1 MENEFDQNQNE
12 PVEDNIKT
20 ESAIIEPASN
30 NNNNK
35 CSKSAIFTKI
45 NFFGN
50 IVILI
55 VLVVL
60 FFSHHGKQ
68 NESSQ
73 NNFPMGNSTSKI
85 AFLNTD
91 TVFSNYLMVK
101 DLQDELNTKKTK
113 LENEVMAM
121 QKAFQTK
128 LTNYQSNV
136 QNNRIT
142 YDQAQAAEKKLMKER
157 DDIVA
162 LGERYSNDIAALEF
176 QIHQQITDSIIN
188 FTNRYNK
195 TYQADYILGYTK
207 GGGILVANPK
217 FEITMDIL
225 KGLNE
230 EYEKSKNS
238 K

>member
-1 MENEFDQNQNE
+1 MENEFDQTQNE
-12 PVEDNIKT
+12 PIEEKTSIVEEKP
-20 ESAIIEPASN
+20 IEN
-30 NNNNK
+30 KKNK
-35 CSKSAIFTKI
+35 CSKGTIFTKI
-45 NFFGN
+45 NFYVN
-50 IVILI
+50 ILILVLLI
-55 VLVVL
+55 VL
-60 FFSHHGKQ
+60 FFTHHGSKQ
-68 NESSQ
+68 GASQ
-73 NNFPMGNSTSKI
+73 NSFPEGNSSSKI

-101 DLQDELNTKKTK
+101 DLQEDLNAKKTK
-113 LENEVMAM
+113 LENEVMNV
-121 QKAFQTK
+121 QKSFQTK

-162 LGERYSNDIAALEF
+162 LSDRYSNDISALEF

-188 FTNRYNK
+188 FTTRYNK
-195 TYQADYILGYTK
+195 NYNADYILGYTK

-217 FEITMDIL
+217 FEVTMDIL

-230 EYEKSKNS
+230 EYEKTK
-238 K
+238 KTK

>member
-1 MENEFDQNQNE
+1 MENEINQN
-12 PVEDNIKT
+12 
-20 ESAIIEPASN
+20 IEEQTSN
-30 NNNNK
+30 NELKPQEVNTDAPK
-35 CSKSAIFTKI
+35 DSKKSCSKGEIFTKI

-50 IVILI
+50 IILFI
-55 VLVVL
+55 VLITMFIL
-60 FFSHHGKQ
+60 HPSKSGDTG
-68 NESSQ
+68 NAT
-73 NNFPMGNSTSKI
+73 FPSNGNMKI

-91 TVFSNYLMVK
+91 SVFSNYLMVK
-101 DLQDELNTKKTK
+101 DLQEELNGKKSK
-113 LENEVMAM
+113 LENEVMAK
-121 QKAFQTK
+121 QQSFQTK

-142 YDQAQAAEKKLMKER
+142 YDQAQAAEKKLMQER

-188 FTNRYNK
+188 YTSRYNK
-195 TYQADYILGYTK
+195 TYNADYILGYTK

-217 FEITMDIL
+217 YDVTVDVM

-230 EYEKSKNS
+230 EYEKSK
-238 K
+238 KIK

>member
-1 MENEFDQNQNE
+1 MENEFDQTLNQSKEETSENKSMVPE
-12 PVEDNIKT
+12 TPSDDK
-20 ESAIIEPASN
+20 S
-30 NNNNK
+30 NK
-35 CSKSAIFTKI
+35 CSKSAMFSKI

-50 IVILI
+50 IVIFIVLI
-55 VLVVL
+55 VL
-60 FFSHHGKQ
+60 FFTHHGTKQ
-68 NESSQ
+68 DDTQ
-73 NNFPMGNSTSKI
+73 NNFPSGSGSSKI
-85 AFLNTD
+85 AFINTD
-91 TVFSNYLMVK
+91 TVFTNYLMVK

-162 LGERYSNDIAALEF
+162 LGDRYSNDISALEF

-188 FTNRYNK
+188 YTTRYNK
-195 TYQADYILGYTK
+195 TYNADYILGFTK

-217 FEITMDIL
+217 FEVTSDIL

-230 EYEKSKNS
+230 EYEKTKKSK
-238 K
+238 

>member
-1 MENEFDQNQNE
+1 MEKEFDQPQNDQIDDNIQNE
-12 PVEDNIKT
+12 PNTIETSSKNISIK
-20 ESAIIEPASN
+20 P
-30 NNNNK
+30 
-35 CSKSAIFTKI
+35 SKNAIFSKI

-55 VLVVL
+55 ILIVL
-60 FFSHHGKQ
+60 FFTHHGK
-68 NESSQ
+68 NDELSQ
-73 NNFPMGNSTSKI
+73 NNFPAGNSSSKI
-85 AFLNTD
+85 AFINTD

-162 LGERYSNDIAALEF
+162 LGDRYSNDISALEF

-188 FTNRYNK
+188 YTTRYNK
-195 TYQADYILGYTK
+195 TYNADYILGYTK

-217 FEITMDIL
+217 FEVTMDIL

-230 EYEKSKNS
+230 EYEKSKKS